1 MGRSKQAE
9 IPGTEP
15 KRIKA
20 VEEAVDLYVDARDK
34 RMKLTEKEG
43 ETRGALEET
52 MREHNLRRYRDPD
65 GEFEVLLEERAKVH
79 KIPTA
84 KAE

>member
-1 MGRSKQAE
+1 
-9 IPGTEP
+9 
-15 KRIKA
+15 
-20 VEEAVDLYVDARDK
+20 
-34 RMKLTEKEG
+34 MKLTEKEG